1 MEELTIQAFIRGEW
15 IDIGI
20 ISFPKSSQHNFRVT
34 ELNYLSDYALEHHDK
49 DDFHAVS
56 LNHPVSFFF
65 DDMGKPGWLTFLD
78 DIMPSGASRRYWVKH
93 LDIEDLSS
101 DEQDY
106 VLLKF
111 GTMSPIGNLRIKDS
125 LPERYEVADTLS
137 DLVPKEVLL
146 QELEVTASKCIDLK
160 QRLALRGVPEQILEM
175 PAVGLNYISE
185 KLTKWG
191 LL

>member
-1 MEELTIQAFIRGEW
+1 MEELTVQAFIRGEW

-34 ELNYLSDYALEHHDK
+34 ELNYLSDYALEHYDK

-56 LNHPVSFFF
+56 LNHPVSFIF
-65 DDMGKPGWLTFLD
+65 DDMGKPGWLKFLD

-125 LPERYEVADTLS
+125 LPERYEVADNLYFS
-137 DLVPKEVLL
+137 VDDVKNRAGDFLDYA
-146 QELEVTASKCIDLK
+146 Q
-160 QRLALRGVPEQILEM
+160 QRGAAAGGATGGWR
-175 PAVGLNYISE
+175 
-185 KLTKWG
+185 
-191 LL
+191 

>member
-1 MEELTIQAFIRGEW
+1 MEELTVQAFIRGEW

-65 DDMGKPGWLTFLD
+65 DDMGKPGWLKFLD
-78 DIMPSGASRRYWVKH
+78 DIMPSGASRRYWVKY

-175 PAVGLNYISE
+175 PAVGLNYIPE

>member
-1 MEELTIQAFIRGEW
+1 MEELTVQAFIKGEW

-65 DDMGKPGWLTFLD
+65 NDMGKPRWLKFLD
-78 DIMPSGASRRYWVKH
+78 DIMPSGASRRYWVKY

-111 GTMSPIGNLRIKDS
+111 GTMSPIGNS
-125 LPERYEVADTLS
+125 NH
-137 DLVPKEVLL
+137 
-146 QELEVTASKCIDLK
+146 
-160 QRLALRGVPEQILEM
+160 LA
-175 PAVGLNYISE
+175 
-185 KLTKWG
+185 
-191 LL
+191 